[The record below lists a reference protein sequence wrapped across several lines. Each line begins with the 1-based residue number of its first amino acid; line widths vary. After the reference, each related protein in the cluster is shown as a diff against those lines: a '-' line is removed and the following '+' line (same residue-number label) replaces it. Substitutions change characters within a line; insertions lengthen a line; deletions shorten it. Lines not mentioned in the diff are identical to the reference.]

1 MRCSKH
7 LTVSTLRLGAGEKV
21 RVARSLADLPLIDKA
36 FSEEKI
42 SFSKVRAMT
51 RVATP
56 GNEKFLLQIA
66 EYGTADSTM
75 GCYTKGS
82 FESIGTQAVIS
93 YSAIVEM
100 K

>member
-21 RVARSLADLPLIDKA
+21 RVVHSLADLPLINQA

-42 SFSKVRAMT
+42 SYSKVRATT

-66 EYGTADSTM
+66 EYGTANSTL
-75 GCYTKGS
+75 G
-82 FESIGTQAVIS
+82 
-93 YSAIVEM
+93 
-100 K
+100 